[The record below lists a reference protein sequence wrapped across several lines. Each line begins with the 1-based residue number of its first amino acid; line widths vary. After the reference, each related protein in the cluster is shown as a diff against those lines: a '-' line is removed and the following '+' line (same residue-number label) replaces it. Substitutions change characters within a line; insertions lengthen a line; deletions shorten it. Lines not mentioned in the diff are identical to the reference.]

1 MFPILTVL
9 VPVLPLAER
18 ETLPT
23 ASTRTWFP
31 YANAVH
37 VPLLYV
43 PLWYVNV
50 EKDGFEYDWN
60 VTAFDA
66 EFVLPRESVAV
77 TVAVLD
83 PAAKALEDVTSAP
96 VAVKALL
103 TAYEEIDA
111 PDPAVAELTTLNF
124 VYPPT

>member
-1 MFPILTVL
+1 M
-9 VPVLPLAER
+9 
-18 ETLPT
+18 
-23 ASTRTWFP
+23 
-31 YANAVH
+31 
-37 VPLLYV
+37 
-43 PLWYVNV
+43 NV

-66 EFVLPRESVAV
+66 ELVLPRESVAV
-77 TVAVLD
+77 TVAVLE

-103 TAYEEIDA
+103 TAYEEMDA

-124 VYPPT
+124 VYPPTYRPLLFNQALELTGYSVIEGALGLTPEPT